1 MNATGNDEQERA
13 EKRREEEQAEIKL
26 NMLKRHAVQ

>member
-1 MNATGNDEQERA
+1 MDAMGNDEQVRA

-26 NMLKRHAVQ
+26 NMLKRQAVQ

>member
-1 MNATGNDEQERA
+1 MNAMGNDEQERA

-26 NMLKRHAVQ
+26 NMLKRYAVQ

>member
-1 MNATGNDEQERA
+1 MDTMGNDEQVRA

-26 NMLKRHAVQ
+26 NMLKMHAVQ

>member
-1 MNATGNDEQERA
+1 MNATGNDEQEKA
-13 EKRREEEQAEIKL
+13 EKRREEEQEEIKL

>member
-1 MNATGNDEQERA
+1 MDAMGNDEQVRA
-13 EKRREEEQAEIKL
+13 EKRREEEQVEIKL

>member
-1 MNATGNDEQERA
+1 MNAMRNDEQERA

-26 NMLKRHAVQ
+26 TMLKRHAVQ